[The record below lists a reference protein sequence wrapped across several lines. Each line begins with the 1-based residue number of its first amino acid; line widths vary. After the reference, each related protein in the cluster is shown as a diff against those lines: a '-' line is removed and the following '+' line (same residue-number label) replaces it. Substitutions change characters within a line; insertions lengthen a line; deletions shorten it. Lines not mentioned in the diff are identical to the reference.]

1 VASDNQVKQ
10 RTRSGAR
17 ELGRALPWLAPGIL
31 LIVGVVLFPAGF
43 MIYTSTR
50 KIALS
55 GVDKGSVGG
64 QNYQTLFANPSLPGV
79 LVRTVIWVVVVVGA
93 TILIS
98 LLLAHLLNKAFPGRR
113 FVRLVLIIPWAASVL
128 MTTMVVYYMFQPN
141 YGLVNN
147 LMMSLSQHFDFLS
160 AFSNGDYGFTKRMP
174 QAFILAI
181 IVAIFVSLPFTT
193 YTLLA
198 GYQAIPQD
206 ILEAACVDGAR
217 QRQIYF
223 SVVLPQLRP
232 ALTAASIINI
242 INVFNSFPILKV
254 MTGAMPGFDA
264 DTTTTMMFKLLQINL
279 QPGVAAALSVV
290 NFIIV
295 IVVIAGY
302 MWLVKPLKGVDD

>member
-1 VASDNQVKQ
+1 MASVKSS
-10 RTRSGAR
+10 RNYRGGRDLA
-17 ELGRALPWLAPGIL
+17 RALPWILPGIF
-31 LIVGVVLFPAGF
+31 LIVGVVLFPAGY

-50 KIALS
+50 KIAIS
-55 GVDKGSVGG
+55 GLDRGSVGIK
-64 QNYQTLFANPSLPGV
+64 NYETLFANLALPGV
-79 LVRTVIWVVVVVGA
+79 LLRTVIWVVFVVGG
-93 TILIS
+93 TILVS
-98 LLLAHLLNKAFPGRR
+98 LMLAHFLNKAFPGRR

-147 LMMSLSQHFDFLS
+147 LMMQLSHHLDFLS

-198 GYQAIPQD
+198 GYQAIPKD
-206 ILEAACVDGAR
+206 VLEAACVDGAT
-217 QRQIYF
+217 QRQVYM
-223 SVVLPQLRP
+223 SVILPQLRP

-242 INVFNSFPILKV
+242 INVYNSYPILKV
-254 MTGAMPGFDA
+254 MTGSMPGFDA
-264 DTTTTMMFKLLQINL
+264 DTTTTMMFKLLQVN
-279 QPGVAAALSVV
+279 QRPDVAAALSVV

-295 IVVIAGY
+295 ICVIVSY